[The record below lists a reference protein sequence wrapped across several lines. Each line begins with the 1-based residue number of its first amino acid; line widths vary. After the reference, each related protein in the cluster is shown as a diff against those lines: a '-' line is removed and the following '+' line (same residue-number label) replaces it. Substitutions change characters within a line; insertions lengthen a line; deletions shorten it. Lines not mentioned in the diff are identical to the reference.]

1 MSATSDHLPYAR
13 LRLIQMKQSI
23 NKIEIAM
30 LSNMPTENQLD
41 VLNACAKKL
50 DSDAAWF
57 TGESPI
63 SPQARVELPA
73 ETFVRQREDRRL
85 WNTKALKKPDTARM
99 NGRAYPI
106 S

>member
-1 MSATSDHLPYAR
+1 MSGTSDHLTYAR

-30 LSNMPTENQLD
+30 LSNVPTENQLE

-73 ETFVRQREDRRL
+73 ETFVRQREDRSRWQVQGL
-85 WNTKALKKPDTARM
+85 T
-99 NGRAYPI
+99 RATQVKVGNHAATI
-106 S
+106 D

>member
-1 MSATSDHLPYAR
+1 MSTTSDHLTYAR
-13 LRLIQMKQSI
+13 LRIIQMKQSI
-23 NKIEIAM
+23 NRIEFAM

-50 DSDAAWF
+50 AADAAWF

-73 ETFVRQREDRRL
+73 ETFTRQREDRRL
-85 WNTKALKKPDTARM
+85 WETKTLKKPDTARM